1 MAELRVVG
9 NGDGG
14 ADDTPALKAAI
25 AEVHAQG
32 GGRVVL
38 TSGRAYRA
46 GTFALLSGVELHLE
60 SGSRLLASP
69 DPKDFEGRF
78 DPLGWV
84 AERHTMAMIV
94 AEDVENVAITGLGT
108 IDGNARAFLERDRGT
123 IYWMRPARPY
133 PVFLHGARDV
143 TVRDV
148 RFADAAAPTLRL
160 SGCDEVSISGVRILN
175 DLKVPNSDGIVIDRG
190 RNVRISGVHVEGGGD
205 GIAIKGM
212 RDYERYGSTDGV
224 VVTGCTIVSTSS
236 ALGIGCETST
246 GIRNVLFDGCIVRQS
261 HRGLAVQL
269 GEEGDVENVVF
280 SNMVVETRL
289 FDDAWMGR
297 GEPIAVKVLPPTS
310 LSRPGRL
317 RNVVF
322 RNVLARSE
330 NGVYVE
336 GEQPDRIEGIQFES
350 VDLTIAKTSRWPG
363 GRVDR
368 RPCTTDGI
376 RPHPTSGFMIE
387 KASDVTLRNCSVRWE
402 GHAPEYFAHALETDD
417 VQNLTID
424 QLDGTSAFPS
434 RLAAR
439 HLRATSVRV
448 LR

>member
-1 MAELRVVG
+1 MAELRVAG
-9 NGDGG
+9 KGDGI
-14 ADDTPALKAAI
+14 ADDTPALKAAV

-38 TSGRAYRA
+38 SSGRTYRS
-46 GTFALLSGVELHLE
+46 GTLALLSGVELHLE

-69 DPKDFEGRF
+69 DPLDFEGRF

-94 AEDVENVAITGLGT
+94 AEDAENIAITGLGT
-108 IDGNARAFLERDRGT
+108 IDGNGRAYVEQDRGT
-123 IYWMRPARPY
+123 IYRMRPARPY
-133 PVFLHGARDV
+133 SVFLNGTRDV
-143 TVRDV
+143 TLRDV
-148 RFADAAAPTLRL
+148 RFADAAAPALRL
-160 SGCDEVSISGVRILN
+160 TGCDHVSVMGIRVLN
-175 DLKVPNSDGIVIDRG
+175 DLKIPNSDGIVVDRG
-190 RNVRISGVHVEGGGD
+190 RNVRISGTHIEAGGD
-205 GIAIKGM
+205 GICLKGM
-212 RDYERYGSTDGV
+212 RDYERYGATDGV
-224 VVTGCTIVSTSS
+224 VVSGCTLISTST
-236 ALGIGCETST
+236 ALGIGCETATS
-246 GIRNVLFDGCIVRQS
+246 IRNVLFDGCVIRRS
-261 HRGLAVQL
+261 HRGLGIQL
-269 GEEGDVENVVF
+269 GEEGDIENVVF
-280 SNMVVETRL
+280 SNMVLETRL

-297 GEPIAVKVLPPTS
+297 GEPIVLKALPPTS
-310 LSRPGRL
+310 LSRPGRI

-336 GEQPDRIEGIQFES
+336 GEQPDRIEGVRFES
-350 VDLTIAKTSRWPG
+350 VDLTIAKSSRWPG

>member
-9 NGDGG
+9 KGDGI
-14 ADDTPALKAAI
+14 ADDTPALKAAV

-38 TSGRAYRA
+38 SAGRAYRS

-60 SGSRLLASP
+60 AGSRLIASP
-69 DPKDFEGRF
+69 DARDFEGRF
-78 DPLGWV
+78 DALGWV
-84 AERHTMAMIV
+84 PERHTMAMIV
-94 AEDVENVAITGLGT
+94 AEDAENVAITGLGT
-108 IDGNARAFLERDRGT
+108 IDGNGRAYVEQDRGT

-133 PVFLHGARDV
+133 PVFLSGTRDV
-143 TVRDV
+143 TLRDV
-148 RFADAAAPTLRL
+148 RIADAAAPAVRL
-160 SGCDEVSISGVRILN
+160 TGCDEVAISQIRVLN
-175 DLKVPNSDGIVIDRG
+175 DLKIPNGDGVVLDRV
-190 RNVRISGVHVEGGGD
+190 RNVRVVGVHVEAGGD
-205 GIAIKGM
+205 GISVKGM
-212 RDYERYGSTDGV
+212 RDYERYGATDGV
-224 VVTGCTIVSTSS
+224 VVSGCTVVSTSA
-236 ALGIGCETST
+236 ALGIGCETAT
-246 GIRNVLFDGCIVRQS
+246 PVRNVLFDGCLVRRS
-261 HRGLAVQL
+261 HRGLAIQV
-269 GEEGDVENVVF
+269 GEEGDVEQVVF

-297 GEPIAVKVLPPTS
+297 GEPIVVKALPPTS
-310 LSRPGRL
+310 LSRPGRV

-336 GEQPDRIEGIQFES
+336 GEHPDRIEGIRFES
-350 VDLTIAKTSRWPG
+350 VDLTLAKSSRWPG
-363 GRVDR
+363 GRLDR

-376 RPHPTSGFMIE
+376 RPHPTSGFMIQ

-424 QLDGTSAFPS
+424 QVDGTSAFPS

>member
-1 MAELRVVG
+1 MVG
-9 NGDGG
+9 KGDGI

-38 TSGRAYRA
+38 TSGCTYLA

-78 DPLGWV
+78 DALGWN

-94 AEDVENVAITGLGT
+94 AEDAENVAITGLGT
-108 IDGNARAFLERDRGT
+108 IDGNGRAYAEQDRGK
-123 IYWMRPARPY
+123 IHWMRPARPCS
-133 PVFLHGARDV
+133 VFLTGTRDV
-143 TVRDV
+143 TIRDV
-148 RFADAAAPTLRL
+148 RFVDSAATSIRL
-160 SGCDEVSISGVRILN
+160 TGCDEVAISGIRILN
-175 DLKVPNSDGIVIDRG
+175 DLKTPNSDGIVIDRG
-190 RNVRISGVHVEGGGD
+190 RNIRISGAHIEAGGD
-205 GIAIKGM
+205 GVSVKGM
-212 RDYERYGSTDGV
+212 RDYERYGESEGIV
-224 VVTGCTIVSTSS
+224 VSGCTVISTST
-236 ALGIGCETST
+236 ALGVGFEVATSV
-246 GIRNVLFDGCIVRQS
+246 RNVLFDGCVVRKS
-261 HRGLAVQL
+261 HRGLAIQI
-269 GEEGDVENVVF
+269 GEDGDVENVVF

-289 FDDAWMGR
+289 FDDAWSGR
-297 GEPIAVKVLPPTS
+297 GEPIVVKALPAS
-310 LSRPGRL
+310 LLSRPGRV

-322 RNVLARSE
+322 RNILARCE

-336 GEQPDRIEGIQFES
+336 GEQPDRIEGIRFES
-350 VDLTIAKTSRWPG
+350 VDLTLAKSSRWPG
-363 GRVDR
+363 GRLDR

-376 RPHPTSGFMIE
+376 RPHPTSGFMIQ

-402 GHAPEYFAHALETDD
+402 GHAPEYFAHALETED
-417 VQNLTID
+417 VQNLTLD
-424 QLDGTSAFPS
+424 NVDGTSAFPS